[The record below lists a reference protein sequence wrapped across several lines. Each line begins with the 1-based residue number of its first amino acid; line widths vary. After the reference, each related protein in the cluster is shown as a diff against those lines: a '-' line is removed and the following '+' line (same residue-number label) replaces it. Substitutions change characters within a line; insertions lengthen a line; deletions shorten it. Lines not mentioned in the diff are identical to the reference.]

1 MSTSASHVLVPL
13 SYDDKEIVRL
23 SLLDKGWKIYAV
35 ASVSL
40 SFSYKCQSA
49 PSTNLLGALVLFR
62 TNIRQLVLQL
72 LDISTSPCII
82 KWNHVLTNGATILEA
97 GQDGDKRTYAVSDAE
112 HRIKCVFADDEEA
125 SKFISKFLRTV
136 DRIQKNTS
144 AQQVAVNLST
154 LNLEDSE
161 DQTIRGINAGR
172 LQGSGNRS
180 RHSSNAIRLGAG
192 RKRYDETGERQNISV
207 KIPQASADIVHR
219 RASAEVGK
227 NTPDGKDVAS
237 DAALIMKSE
246 FLAQEGHDSNN
257 KWVCTVNGRTYEI
270 PDLTTKLSQL
280 PLSDIISSETKL
292 KGGFGIVRRTRLK
305 DGTDVAIKT
314 LFRDSDAHVVHR
326 RFRNEAA
333 MQSALKH
340 TNILPLLGIA
350 ESEQSGLGASLVLSW
365 MKNSDCLRYLQNPK
379 NAEVRRLPLI
389 LGTIRGI
396 AYLHSQGIVHGDIKV
411 RNILISDNGQPL
423 LSDFGLTSFAN
434 IEDRDLS
441 TSLATAGN
449 PRWMSPELLKAE
461 NPGKAVTKHS
471 DIWAFSMTIIEL
483 LTGKHPFHE
492 EDAYFIVSN
501 YVRERFPER
510 PQCSECLDGLW
521 ELVRKCWAL
530 EPSSRPEA
538 EAARVT
544 IEVISWTSGSSS

>member
-1 MSTSASHVLVPL
+1 MSAPASHVLVPL
-13 SYDDKEIVRL
+13 SHDDKEIVRL
-23 SLLDKGWKIYAV
+23 SLLDEGLKIYAV

-40 SFSYKCQSA
+40 YFNYKCQSA
-49 PSTNLLGALVLFR
+49 PSTSLPGALVLFR
-62 TNIRQLVLQL
+62 TTFRQLVLQL
-72 LDISTSPCII
+72 LDISNLPGII
-82 KWNHVLTNGATILEA
+82 KWHHVLTNGATIVEA
-97 GQDGDKRTYAVSDAE
+97 GQEGDERTYAFSDAE

-144 AQQVAVNLST
+144 AQQIAVNLSA
-154 LNLEDSE
+154 LDLDDHD

-172 LQGSGNRS
+172 LQSSGSGGS
-180 RHSSNAIRLGAG
+180 HSSNAIRMGAG
-192 RKRYDETGERQNISV
+192 RKRHDETGERRSTSV
-207 KIPQASADIVHR
+207 EIAQASTDIVHHR
-219 RASAEVGK
+219 VSAEAGK
-227 NTPDGKDVAS
+227 NTPDDIDVTS
-237 DAALIMKSE
+237 DAALIIGQN
-246 FLAQEGHDSNN
+246 LAQEEHDSD

-280 PLSDIISSETKL
+280 PLSDVISSETKL

-314 LFRDSDAHVVHR
+314 LFRDSDAHGVYR
-326 RFRNEAA
+326 RFKNEAA

-340 TNILPLLGIA
+340 PNILPLLGIS
-350 ESEQSGLGASLVLSW
+350 ESEESGLGASLVLPW
-365 MKNSDCLRYLQNPK
+365 MKNLDSLRYLRNPK
-379 NAEVRRLPLI
+379 NAGVRRLPLI

-396 AYLHSQGIVHGDIKV
+396 AYLHSQGIVHGDIKA

-471 DIWAFSMTIIEL
+471 DMWAFSMTIIEL
-483 LTGKHPFHE
+483 LTGERLFHE

-501 YVRERFPER
+501 YVREHFPER
-510 PQCSECLDGLW
+510 PQFGECSDGLW
-521 ELVRKCWAL
+521 ELVLKCWAL

-538 EAARVT
+538 EAARFT
-544 IEVISWTSGSSS
+544 IEVISRPSDSSS

>member
-1 MSTSASHVLVPL
+1 MSTSAPHVLVPL

-23 SLLDKGWKIYAV
+23 SLLDVGLTIYAV

-62 TNIRQLVLQL
+62 TSIRQLVLQL
-72 LDISTSPCII
+72 LDISASPCII
-82 KWNHVLTNGATILEA
+82 KWHHVLTNGATIVEA
-97 GQDGDKRTYAVSDAE
+97 GQDGDKRTYAISDIE
-112 HRIKCVFADDEEA
+112 CRIKCVFADDEEA

-136 DRIQKNTS
+136 DRIRKNTS
-144 AQQVAVNLST
+144 AEQIAVNLSA
-154 LNLEDSE
+154 LNLDDSD
-161 DQTIRGINAGR
+161 DQTIRGINADR
-172 LQGSGNRS
+172 LQSSGNRGS
-180 RHSSNAIRLGAG
+180 RSSNAISMGAG
-192 RKRYDETGERQNISV
+192 RKRHDETCERQSTSLEF
-207 KIPQASADIVHR
+207 PQTSTDIVHR
-219 RASAEVGK
+219 RVSAEAGK
-227 NTPDGKDVAS
+227 NTPDCIDVTS
-237 DAALIMKSE
+237 DAALVIKGQN
-246 FLAQEGHDSNN
+246 LVQEVHDSD

-280 PLSDIISSETKL
+280 PLNDIIYSETKL

-305 DGTDVAIKT
+305 DGSDVAIKT
-314 LFRDSDAHVVHR
+314 LFRSSESHVDYR
-326 RFRNEAA
+326 RFKNEAA

-340 TNILPLLGIA
+340 TNILSLLGIA
-350 ESEQSGLGASLVLSW
+350 ESEEMGLGASLVLPW
-365 MKNSDCLRYLQNPK
+365 MKNLDSLSYLQNPK
-379 NAEVRRLPLI
+379 NAEVPRLPLI

-396 AYLHSQGIVHGDIKV
+396 AHLHSLGIVHGDIKA
-411 RNILISDNGQPL
+411 RNILISDDGQPL

-449 PRWMSPELLKAE
+449 PKWMSPELLRVE

-483 LTGKHPFHE
+483 LTRKHPFHE
-492 EDAYFIVSN
+492 EDAYFIVLN
-501 YVRERFPER
+501 YLRERFPER
-510 PQCSECLDGLW
+510 PHCRECSDGLW

-538 EAARVT
+538 EAARFT
-544 IEVISWTSGSSS
+544 IEVISRTSGSTS